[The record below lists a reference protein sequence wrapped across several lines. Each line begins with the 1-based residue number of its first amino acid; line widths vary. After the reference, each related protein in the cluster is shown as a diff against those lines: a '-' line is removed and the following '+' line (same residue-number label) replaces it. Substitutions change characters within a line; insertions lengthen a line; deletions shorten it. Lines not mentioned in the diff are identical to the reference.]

1 MAITLRKLAEEGNN
15 FSDKVN
21 EALEKIAEELD
32 EKYDTSNDKGTDALL
47 TDLITL
53 FGEAFHYEFH
63 DFKNKKYPTP
73 KVELRRQLL
82 GLAENVVKGKYDN

>member
-1 MAITLRKLAEEGNN
+1 MSQILKDLADEGN
-15 FSDKVN
+15 FHSDAVN
-21 EALEKIAEELD
+21 EALEKLAKELG